1 MLSRQ
6 DFYMY
11 VVWRNRND
19 HLIFLASIFCLH
31 SHVFPMNVVCNL
43 VQTSFDSQVVIE
55 NRSIVDVEHS
65 RTHVVV
71 RQSSLVH

>member
-1 MLSRQ
+1 
-6 DFYMY
+6 
-11 VVWRNRND
+11 
-19 HLIFLASIFCLH
+19 
-31 SHVFPMNVVCNL
+31 MNVVCNL

-55 NRSIVDVEHS
+55 NRSVVDVEHS